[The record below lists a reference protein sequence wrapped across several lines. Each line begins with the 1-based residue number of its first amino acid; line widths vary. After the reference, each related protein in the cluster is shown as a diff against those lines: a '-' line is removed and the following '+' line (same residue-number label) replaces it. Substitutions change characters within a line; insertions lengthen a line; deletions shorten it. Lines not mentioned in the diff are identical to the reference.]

1 MNKEQQCDR
10 NAFKEDGPSSSG
22 GASPRNVVAWGGEV
36 GRWGP
41 CGQCHLNKKRR
52 FSL

>member
-22 GASPRNVVAWGGEV
+22 GAVPPKCSGMGWRGRAV
-36 GRWGP
+36 GPLWAMP
-41 CGQCHLNKKRR
+41 FK
-52 FSL
+52 